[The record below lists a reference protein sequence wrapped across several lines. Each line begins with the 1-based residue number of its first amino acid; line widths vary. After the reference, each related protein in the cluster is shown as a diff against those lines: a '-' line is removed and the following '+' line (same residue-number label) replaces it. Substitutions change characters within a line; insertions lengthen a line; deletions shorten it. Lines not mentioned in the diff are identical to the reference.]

1 MQQQLGLIV
10 RRSRASELGDARSD
24 NLPSTWLGKR
34 RPVAGRSSPGHEIG
48 DASEYGRCM
57 TDVCRIEAVLETVDE
72 TRAQS
77 ERLRAIWPLRREAGE
92 EPG

>member
-1 MQQQLGLIV
+1 
-10 RRSRASELGDARSD
+10 
-24 NLPSTWLGKR
+24 
-34 RPVAGRSSPGHEIG
+34 
-48 DASEYGRCM
+48 M